1 MHHQNNRVDILCI
14 ATNDFSN
21 SMNELK
27 EHLNFNL
34 SFLEKNKIDN
44 NYDNFDAVL
53 IHEDVLKDKNISKSI
68 SKINITKMLIAKSKY
83 SSGLTYD
90 EKINLPVDINELN
103 RKVVELNTKK
113 KFFLNSSIQI
123 KNYILDK
130 NEKKLKKND
139 LSIVVTE
146 KEIQLI
152 ELLFNSKKHLKKKII
167 LQEVWKYASDADTH
181 TVETHIYRLR
191 KKISETFNDKEF
203 IISKK
208 NGYQIK

>member
-1 MHHQNNRVDILCI
+1 MHHQNNTVDILCI

-34 SFLEKNKIDN
+34 SFLEKNKIDS

-53 IHEDVLKDKNISKSI
+53 IHEDVLEDKNISKSI
-68 SKINITKMLIAKSKY
+68 SKINITKMLIAKSQY
-83 SSGLTYD
+83 SSSFRYD
-90 EKINLPVDINELN
+90 EKINLPIDINELN
-103 RKVVELNTKK
+103 KKVIELNTKK
-113 KFFLNSSIQI
+113 KFSLNSSIQI

-130 NEKKLKKND
+130 NEKKLKKDD
-139 LSIVVTE
+139 LSIVITE

-167 LQEVWKYASDADTH
+167 LQEVWKYAPDVDTH

-191 KKISETFNDKEF
+191 KKIIDKFQDDNF
-203 IISKK
+203 IINTK
-208 NGYQIK
+208 NGYSI

>member
-113 KFFLNSSIQI
+113 KFFFNSSIQI

-191 KKISETFNDKEF
+191 KKIIDKFQDGNF
-203 IISKK
+203 IINTK
-208 NGYQIK
+208 NGYSI

>member
-1 MHHQNNRVDILCI
+1 
-14 ATNDFSN
+14 
-21 SMNELK
+21 MNELK

-103 RKVVELNTKK
+103 RKVIELNTKK

-152 ELLFNSKKHLKKKII
+152 ELLFNSKKHLRKKII

-191 KKISETFNDKEF
+191 KKIIDKFQDGNF
-203 IISKK
+203 IINTK
-208 NGYQIK
+208 NGYSI

>member
-1 MHHQNNRVDILCI
+1 MHHQNNMIDILCI

-34 SFLEKNKIDN
+34 SFLENNKIDN

-53 IHEDVLKDKNISKSI
+53 IHEGALKDKNISKFI
-68 SKINITKMLIAKSKY
+68 NKINIIKMLIARPQY
-83 SSGLTYD
+83 SSSFRYD
-90 EKINLPVDINELN
+90 EKINLPIDINELN
-103 RKVVELNTKK
+103 KKVVELNMKK
-113 KFFLNSSIQI
+113 KFSLNSSIQV

-146 KEIQLI
+146 KEVQLI
-152 ELLFNSKKHLKKKII
+152 ELLFNSTKHLKKKII
-167 LQEVWKYASDADTH
+167 LQEVWKYSSDADTH

-191 KKISETFNDKEF
+191 KKIIDKFQDDNF
-203 IISKK
+203 IINTKS
-208 NGYQIK
+208 GYII

>member
-1 MHHQNNRVDILCI
+1 MINILCI

-34 SFLEKNKIDN
+34 SFLENNKIDN
-44 NYDNFDAVL
+44 NYDNFDVVL
-53 IHEDVLKDKNISKSI
+53 IHEGALKDENISKSVN
-68 SKINITKMLIAKSKY
+68 KINIIKMLIARPQY
-83 SSGLTYD
+83 FSSFRYD
-90 EKINLPVDINELN
+90 EKINLPIDINELN
-103 RKVVELNTKK
+103 KKVVELNMKK
-113 KFFLNSSIQI
+113 KFSSNSSIQV

-146 KEIQLI
+146 KEVQLI
-152 ELLFNSKKHLKKKII
+152 ELLFNSTKHLKKKII
-167 LQEVWKYASDADTH
+167 LQEVWKYSSDADTH

-191 KKISETFNDKEF
+191 KKIIDKFQDDDF
-203 IISKK
+203 IINTKS
-208 NGYQIK
+208 GYII

>member
-1 MHHQNNRVDILCI
+1 MINILCI

-34 SFLEKNKIDN
+34 SFLENNKIDN
-44 NYDNFDAVL
+44 NYDNFDVVL
-53 IHEDVLKDKNISKSI
+53 IHEGALKDENISKSVN
-68 SKINITKMLIAKSKY
+68 KINSIKMLIARPQY
-83 SSGLTYD
+83 FSSFRYD
-90 EKINLPVDINELN
+90 EKINLPIDINELN
-103 RKVVELNTKK
+103 KKVVELNMKK
-113 KFFLNSSIQI
+113 KFSSNSSIQV

-146 KEIQLI
+146 KEVQLI
-152 ELLFNSKKHLKKKII
+152 ELLFNSTKHLKKKII
-167 LQEVWKYASDADTH
+167 LQEVWKYSSDADTH

-191 KKISETFNDKEF
+191 KKIIDKFQDDNF
-203 IISKK
+203 IINTKS
-208 NGYQIK
+208 GYII

>member
-1 MHHQNNRVDILCI
+1 MIDILCI

-34 SFLEKNKIDN
+34 SFLENNKIDN

-53 IHEDVLKDKNISKSI
+53 IHEGALKDKNISKFI
-68 SKINITKMLIAKSKY
+68 NKINIIKMLIARPQY
-83 SSGLTYD
+83 SSSFRYD
-90 EKINLPVDINELN
+90 EKINLPIDINELN
-103 RKVVELNTKK
+103 KKVVELNMKK
-113 KFFLNSSIQI
+113 KFSLNSSIQV

-146 KEIQLI
+146 KEVQLI
-152 ELLFNSKKHLKKKII
+152 ELLFNSTKHLKKKII
-167 LQEVWKYASDADTH
+167 LQEVWKYSSDADTH

-191 KKISETFNDKEF
+191 KKIIDKFQDDNF
-203 IISKK
+203 IINTKS
-208 NGYQIK
+208 GYII

>member
-113 KFFLNSSIQI
+113 KFFFNIGIDLVVNMVNSQM
-123 KNYILDK
+123 N
-130 NEKKLKKND
+130 
-139 LSIVVTE
+139 
-146 KEIQLI
+146 
-152 ELLFNSKKHLKKKII
+152 
-167 LQEVWKYASDADTH
+167 
-181 TVETHIYRLR
+181 
-191 KKISETFNDKEF
+191 
-203 IISKK
+203 
-208 NGYQIK
+208 

>member
-103 RKVVELNTKK
+103 RKVIELNTKK
-113 KFFLNSSIQI
+113 KFFLNSSI
-123 KNYILDK
+123 
-130 NEKKLKKND
+130 EKKLKKND

-191 KKISETFNDKEF
+191 KKIIDKFQDGNF
-203 IISKK
+203 IINTK
-208 NGYQIK
+208 NGYSI

>member
-1 MHHQNNRVDILCI
+1 MINILCI
-14 ATNDFSN
+14 AKNDFSN

-34 SFLEKNKIDN
+34 SFLENNKIDN

-53 IHEDVLKDKNISKSI
+53 IHESALKDINISKSI
-68 SKINITKMLIAKSKY
+68 NKINIIKMLIARPQY
-83 SSGLTYD
+83 SSSFKYD
-90 EKINLPVDINELN
+90 EKINLPIDISELN
-103 RKVVELNTKK
+103 KKVVELNMKK
-113 KFFLNSSIQI
+113 KFSLNSSIQV

-146 KEIQLI
+146 KEVQLI
-152 ELLFNSKKHLKKKII
+152 ELLFNSTKHLKKKII
-167 LQEVWKYASDADTH
+167 LQEVWKYSSDADTH

-191 KKISETFNDKEF
+191 KKIIDKFQDDNF
-203 IISKK
+203 IINTKS
-208 NGYQIK
+208 GYII

>member
-1 MHHQNNRVDILCI
+1 MHHQNNTVDILCI
-14 ATNDFSN
+14 AGNDFSN
-21 SMNELK
+21 SISELK

-44 NYDNFDAVL
+44 IYGNFDAVL
-53 IHEDVLKDKNISKSI
+53 IHEDVLEDKNILKTI
-68 SKINITKMLIAKSKY
+68 SKISITKMLIAKSQY
-83 SSGLTYD
+83 SPSHKYD
-90 EKINLPVDINELN
+90 EKINLPIDINELN
-103 RKVVELNTKK
+103 KKVLELNMKK
-113 KFFLNSSIQI
+113 KFSLNSSIQI
-123 KNYILDK
+123 KDYILDK

-191 KKISETFNDKEF
+191 KKIIDKFQDGNF
-203 IISKK
+203 IINTK
-208 NGYQIK
+208 NGYSI

>member
-68 SKINITKMLIAKSKY
+68 SKINITKMLIAKSKH

-103 RKVVELNTKK
+103 KKVVELNIKK
-113 KFFLNSSIQI
+113 KFSLNSSIQV

-191 KKISETFNDKEF
+191 KKIIDKFQDGNF
-203 IISKK
+203 IINTK
-208 NGYQIK
+208 NGYSI

>member
-1 MHHQNNRVDILCI
+1 MINILCI

-34 SFLEKNKIDN
+34 SFLENNKIDN
-44 NYDNFDAVL
+44 NYDNFDVVL
-53 IHEDVLKDKNISKSI
+53 IHEGALKDENISKSVN
-68 SKINITKMLIAKSKY
+68 KINSIKMLIARPQY
-83 SSGLTYD
+83 FSSFKYD
-90 EKINLPVDINELN
+90 EKINLPIDINELN
-103 RKVVELNTKK
+103 KKVVELNMKK
-113 KFFLNSSIQI
+113 KFSSNSSIQV

-146 KEIQLI
+146 KEVQLI
-152 ELLFNSKKHLKKKII
+152 ELLFNSTKHLKKKII
-167 LQEVWKYASDADTH
+167 LQEVWKYSSDADTH

-191 KKISETFNDKEF
+191 KKIIDKFQDDNF
-203 IISKK
+203 IINTKS
-208 NGYQIK
+208 GYII

>member
-1 MHHQNNRVDILCI
+1 
-14 ATNDFSN
+14 
-21 SMNELK
+21 MNELK

-191 KKISETFNDKEF
+191 KKIIDKFQDGNF
-203 IISKK
+203 IINTK
-208 NGYQIK
+208 NGYSI

>member
-1 MHHQNNRVDILCI
+1 MHHQNNMINILCI

-34 SFLEKNKIDN
+34 SFLENNKIDN
-44 NYDNFDAVL
+44 NYDNFDVVL
-53 IHEDVLKDKNISKSI
+53 IHEGALKDENISKSVN
-68 SKINITKMLIAKSKY
+68 KINSIKMLIARPQY
-83 SSGLTYD
+83 FSSFKYD
-90 EKINLPVDINELN
+90 EKINLPIDINELN
-103 RKVVELNTKK
+103 KKVVELNMKK
-113 KFFLNSSIQI
+113 KFSSNSSIQV

-146 KEIQLI
+146 KEVQLI
-152 ELLFNSKKHLKKKII
+152 ELLFNSTKHLKKKII
-167 LQEVWKYASDADTH
+167 LQEVWKYSSDADTH

-191 KKISETFNDKEF
+191 KKIIDKFQDDNF
-203 IISKK
+203 IINTKS
-208 NGYQIK
+208 GYII

>member
-1 MHHQNNRVDILCI
+1 MINILCI

-34 SFLEKNKIDN
+34 SFLENNKIDN

-53 IHEDVLKDKNISKSI
+53 IHENALKDINISKSI
-68 SKINITKMLIAKSKY
+68 NKINIIKMLIARPQY
-83 SSGLTYD
+83 SSSFKYD
-90 EKINLPVDINELN
+90 EKINLPIDISELN
-103 RKVVELNTKK
+103 KKVVELNMKK
-113 KFFLNSSIQI
+113 KFSLNSSIQV

-146 KEIQLI
+146 KEVQLI
-152 ELLFNSKKHLKKKII
+152 ELLFNSTKHLKKKII
-167 LQEVWKYASDADTH
+167 LQEVWKYSSDADTH

-191 KKISETFNDKEF
+191 KKIIDKFQDDNF
-203 IISKK
+203 IINTKS
-208 NGYQIK
+208 GYII